1 MSDDKHDLYTLKRRW
16 MENKVFAKQA
26 YTERE
31 AWIWIVENA
40 FWKPGI
46 VNIGGRPV
54 KLQRGQLS
62 HSIRL
67 MGDLWKWKKDK
78 VSRYLKKLEL
88 WEMIETVTETGQTII
103 TVCNYNK
110 YQLDPRQER
119 DTTETP
125 ARQER
130 DRSATNKNTDNTVI
144 DDDDYIP
151 AQDPEPDPV
160 SHISVGKKIWEI
172 TGWVNDVNKF
182 PNYSRIQQWLADGW
196 DPELDIYPTVRQ
208 IINNRGS
215 PPNSIAYFEQA
226 IADAYAYRTRPTPK
240 GNPNANTRTGGKPN
254 RPTVA
259 DIVAA
264 NHAEIEAEYAY
275 DDSNDVRPM
284 LRGPECVRQ
293 DH

>member
-1 MSDDKHDLYTLKRRW
+1 MSDSYAMKRGW
-16 MENKVFAKQA
+16 QASEVFGDAPFS
-26 YTERE
+26 ERD
-31 AWIWIVENA
+31 AWAWIVEEA
-40 FWKPGI
+40 RWKDGV
-46 VNIGGRPV
+46 VNVLGKPV
-54 KLQRGQLS
+54 KLKRGQLS
-62 HSIRL
+62 HSVRF
-67 MGDLWKWKKDK
+67 MADKWKWSKTT
-78 VSRYLKKLEL
+78 VARYLEKLEL
-88 WEMIETVTETGQTII
+88 WGMIKTDSGTGQNII
-103 TVCNYNK
+103 TVCNYNE
-110 YQLDPRQER
+110 YQPKSEKSG
-119 DTTETP
+119 TGSG
-125 ARQER
+125 QER
-130 DRSATNKNTDNTVI
+130 DRSGTKKNTDNTVI